1 MLFCGLDLGTS
12 AVLPNVFI
20 GLEIYLEN
28 KFHGHARRSST

>member
-20 GLEIYLEN
+20 GLEILFG
-28 KFHGHARRSST
+28 K